1 MHFTNFKNICYF
13 TAKILRSNFKRIT
26 QFNKCISLNKLN
38 CLKQRLKENLKTK
51 MQIKN
56 IVMHNQLITNLNRFL
71 NILNG
76 KLKISFILK
85 VKNHKRI
92 KTCTKEAVK
101 KLKTKLYKI

>member
-1 MHFTNFKNICYF
+1 
-13 TAKILRSNFKRIT
+13 
-26 QFNKCISLNKLN
+26 
-38 CLKQRLKENLKTK
+38 
-51 MQIKN
+51 
-56 IVMHNQLITNLNRFL
+56 MHNQLITNLNRFL